1 MSKSYIEKGAQKA
14 LDQKRRLQKAGGYI
28 MIPNQIPRQLLPE
41 LVQKYGGR
49 TARDAF
55 TLFMYLH
62 SYVNGDTSNNLYMWA
77 FPAFED
83 IVKNTGI
90 HRNRISTLV
99 AILKAE
105 GLIKTSSVPSG
116 GHRKNV
122 YLPLFYAEE
131 NE

>member
-1 MSKSYIEKGAQKA
+1 MSNEFIEKGAEKA
-14 LDQKRRLQKAGGYI
+14 LEQKLRLQKEGGYI
-28 MIPNQIPRQLLPE
+28 ILPTEIPRRLLPE
-41 LVQKYGGR
+41 LVKKYGGR

-62 SYVNGDTSNNLYMWA
+62 SYVNGSADNALYMWA

-83 IVKNTGI
+83 IVKDTGI

-105 GLIKTSSVPSG
+105 GLIKTSSVASG

-131 NE
+131 NV

>member
-1 MSKSYIEKGAQKA
+1 MNDYIEKGAEIA
-14 LDQKRRLQKAGGYI
+14 LNQKRRLQKAGGYI
-28 MIPNQIPRQLLPE
+28 MIPAEIPRRLLPE
-41 LVQKYGGR
+41 LVEKYGGR

-55 TLFMYLH
+55 TLFTYLH
-62 SYVNGDTSNNLYMWA
+62 SYVNGSTDNALYMWA

-83 IVKNTGI
+83 IVKDTGI

-105 GLIKTSSVPSG
+105 GLLKTSSVASG

-131 NE
+131 NV

>member
-1 MSKSYIEKGAQKA
+1 MNDYIEKGAEIA
-14 LDQKRRLQKAGGYI
+14 LNQKRRLQKAGGYI
-28 MIPNQIPRQLLPE
+28 MIPAEIPRRLLPE
-41 LVQKYGGR
+41 LVEKYGGR

-55 TLFMYLH
+55 TLFTYLH
-62 SYVNGDTSNNLYMWA
+62 SYVNGSTDNALYMWA

-83 IVKNTGI
+83 IVKDTGI

-99 AILKAE
+99 AILKDE
-105 GLIKTSSVPSG
+105 GMLKTSSVASG

-131 NE
+131 NV